1 MNNPHKFDSNSLSK
15 WMDSILAKEKWF
27 VEPRYN
33 VPKSTQ
39 DTISVGVLSP
49 FCYDFST
56 IALGSLSI
64 YHSINRDPNCPGIA
78 DRILVYD
85 PITDENYNIFTNLKL
100 EENLKTLERRI
111 PLNKL
116 DLICISLTGT
126 DSITTILQILK
137 LGGIPLLRSE
147 RQSGNYPLILAGGP
161 GCINP
166 EIFADFFD
174 FFSMGDGCIL
184 SKKIVQAIHKL
195 KIFDKKKKIT
205 GKDIFETIEDNS
217 SLYVPELYN
226 FTFKGEQITNI
237 EPYKKI
243 NLIAQAVDPPIEY
256 TQVSLFSN
264 GQTAVIV
271 PSRGC
276 KNNCGYCLLTGQGY
290 READVKPLLEYVD
303 KYIEC
308 GINSIVVNA
317 ASSTQYKEISI
328 LLDKLAEKIEKA
340 SFPIQVYLGSL
351 CFDELTDEILKKI
364 DRLKAFNHT
373 YSLYTNG
380 KLQKV
385 MALAPEHG
393 SLDILRGLGRKL
405 NSWNILNSIDK
416 AKKIGVYNF
425 TLYLIVGFL
434 SETAKDREQTAAL
447 ASAIADKVY
456 ENNGKVTLKIN
467 PIIPTPGTACQ
478 RMGMPSVED
487 YKLYL
492 KEIENGVKSR
502 IGEERYKEQISIVSL
517 PEERLL
523 VESIIDRADR
533 RISKIILKVLDYR
546 SKGKSIDE
554 LELKKWVEESDF
566 TWEHLT
572 GQISL
577 DAILP
582 WQMINLINPK
592 HEEKILTTLQ
602 NRINEEK

>member
-1 MNNPHKFDSNSLSK
+1 MSSPHKIDSNSLSK
-15 WMDSILAKEKWF
+15 WMDSILTKEKWF

-33 VPKSTQ
+33 VPKNTQ
-39 DTISVGVLSP
+39 DAISIGILSP
-49 FCYDFST
+49 FGYDFST
-56 IALGSLSI
+56 IALGPLSI
-64 YHSINRDPNCPGIA
+64 YHAINRDSNCPGIA

-85 PITDENYNIFTNLKL
+85 PIADENGNIFTDLEL
-100 EENLKTLERRI
+100 EENLTTFERRI

-126 DSITTILQILK
+126 DAITKVLQVLR
-137 LGGIPLLRSE
+137 LGGIPLLKSE
-147 RQSGNYPLILAGGP
+147 RQSGDYPLILAGGP

-184 SKKIVQAIHKL
+184 SKNIVQAIHKL
-195 KIFDKKKKIT
+195 KTSDKKKRIT
-205 GKDIFETIEDNS
+205 GKDIFEFIEDNS

-226 FTFKGEQITNI
+226 FTYKGDQVTSI

-243 NLIAQAVDPPIEY
+243 NPIIQAIDPPIEY
-256 TQVSLFSN
+256 TQVSLLSN

-290 READVKPLLEYVD
+290 READVEPLLKYID

-317 ASSTQYKEISI
+317 ASSTQYKDISI

-405 NSWNILNSIDK
+405 NSWDILNAIDK

-434 SETAKDREQTAAL
+434 SETAADRDQTAAL

-456 ENNGKVTLKIN
+456 ENDGKVTLKIN

-478 RMGMPSVED
+478 RMAMPSIEN
-487 YKLYL
+487 YNLYL
-492 KEIENGVKSR
+492 REIENGVKKR

-523 VESIIDRADR
+523 FESIIDRADR
-533 RISKIILKVLDYR
+533 RISSIILKVLEYR
-546 SKGKSIDE
+546 SKGKLIEEAD
-554 LELKKWVEESDF
+554 LRKWVKEEGFEWS
-566 TWEHLT
+566 HLT

-582 WQMINLINPK
+582 WQMIELINPK
-592 HEEKILTTLQ
+592 REQKILTTLQ
-602 NRINEEK
+602 SRIDEMK